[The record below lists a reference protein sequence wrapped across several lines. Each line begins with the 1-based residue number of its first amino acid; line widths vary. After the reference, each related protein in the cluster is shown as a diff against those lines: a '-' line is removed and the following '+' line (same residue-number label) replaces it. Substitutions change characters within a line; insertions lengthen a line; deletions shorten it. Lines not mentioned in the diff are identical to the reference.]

1 MEIQKGNKKNQKVA
15 TRLSDFEYQR
25 ILKIIEKGIFF
36 SQSDFFRQAI
46 RKELEYQE
54 KRILKEI

>member
-1 MEIQKGNKKNQKVA
+1 MVTEKKKNQKVA
-15 TRLSDFEYQR
+15 TWLSEFDYQR
-25 ILKIIEKGIFF
+25 ILKLVEKNMFF

-54 KRILKEI
+54 KRTLKEV